1 MIHFH
6 HQATFHILHSLMILT
21 HSGTQDGPLQ
31 AQEEPFFAITVP
43 RRTKSIIQ
51 CFAVSG

>member
-6 HQATFHILHSLMILT
+6 HQATFHILQSSMILT

-31 AQEEPFFAITVP
+31 VQEEPFLL
-43 RRTKSIIQ
+43 
-51 CFAVSG
+51 